1 MLDAA
6 LAQVVKYGW
15 TVEALSLAAAEQ
27 GLSNLAHGLFRRVR
41 RFPPFVFRSGSSI
54 CSLNATG
61 PSRAGGA
68 LHRQMQRSNAGGA
81 ERTRH
86 GTHDAQ
92 GEDKGGHSRSFE
104 TVCTTHRDL
113 AAGMCPTYPRSSTNL
128 YRNVLFAQAIAIL
141 AQPSNASTSFSLMF
155 NTINDIIYVAG
166 DSTVD
171 VRALS

>member
-1 MLDAA
+1 
-6 LAQVVKYGW
+6 
-15 TVEALSLAAAEQ
+15 
-27 GLSNLAHGLFRRVR
+27 
-41 RFPPFVFRSGSSI
+41 
-54 CSLNATG
+54 
-61 PSRAGGA
+61 
-68 LHRQMQRSNAGGA
+68 MQRSNAGGA

-92 GEDKGGHSRSFE
+92 GKDKGGHSRSFE

-113 AAGMCPTYPRSSTNL
+113 AAGMFPAYPRSATNPYANEHL
-128 YRNVLFAQAIAIL
+128 AQAIAIL

>member
-1 MLDAA
+1 
-6 LAQVVKYGW
+6 
-15 TVEALSLAAAEQ
+15 
-27 GLSNLAHGLFRRVR
+27 
-41 RFPPFVFRSGSSI
+41 
-54 CSLNATG
+54 
-61 PSRAGGA
+61 
-68 LHRQMQRSNAGGA
+68 MQRSNAGGA

-92 GEDKGGHSRSFE
+92 GKDKGGHSRSFE

-113 AAGMCPTYPRSSTNL
+113 AAGMCPPAHAATNL